1 MHVTTP
7 SVWYNFPLPCRP
19 IDGSPPA
26 PSLREEE
33 VEGEEVNQ
41 RWKEKVE
48 AVKKQKKE
56 KYVCPLLSLAVT
68 GVKC

>member
-1 MHVTTP
+1 MVAEA
-7 SVWYNFPLPCRP
+7 R
-19 IDGSPPA
+19 G
-26 PSLREEE
+26 REEE

-41 RWKEKVE
+41 RWKEKIE

-56 KYVCPLLSLAVT
+56 KYVCPLLSLAVA